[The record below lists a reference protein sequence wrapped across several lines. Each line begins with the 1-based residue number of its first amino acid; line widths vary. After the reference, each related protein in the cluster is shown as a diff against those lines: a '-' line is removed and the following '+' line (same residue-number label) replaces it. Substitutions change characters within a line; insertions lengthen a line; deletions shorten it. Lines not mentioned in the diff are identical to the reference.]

1 MVAQSSL
8 SNVDVIVYAL
18 ADLGGTVTQVAHEAL
33 AYRAFELAPDRFS
46 WTLPEYRHLPD
57 KDIARVAL
65 VDASRDKCGSLVI
78 GSVKAGYWRLTPA
91 GVKWF
96 AVHGDKVAARLG
108 RSAPSSSGRPNDV
121 KRIVSRTKKHYVFKE
136 FQAGRLEELPAAAFA
151 DMLGCSP
158 DASSKV
164 MRSRLDALESAAE
177 ASNEIE
183 LKDMVTALVERFASL
198 LHGGGSDEAR

>member
-1 MVAQSSL
+1 
-8 SNVDVIVYAL
+8 
-18 ADLGGTVTQVAHEAL
+18 
-33 AYRAFELAPDRFS
+33 
-46 WTLPEYRHLPD
+46 
-57 KDIARVAL
+57 
-65 VDASRDKCGSLVI
+65 
-78 GSVKAGYWRLTPA
+78 
-91 GVKWF
+91 
-96 AVHGDKVAARLG
+96 
-108 RSAPSSSGRPNDV
+108 V

>member
-1 MVAQSSL
+1 MIAQSSL

-18 ADLGGTVTQVAHEAL
+18 ADLGGTVTQVAHERL

-46 WTLPEYRHLPD
+46 WTLPEFRHLPD

-65 VDASRDKCGSLVI
+65 VDASRDKCGSLVT

-96 AVHGDKVAARLG
+96 STHGDAVAAKLG
-108 RSAPSSSGRPNDV
+108 RRAPSSSGRPNDV
-121 KRIVSRTKKHYVFKE
+121 KRVAAKAKRHYVFKE
-136 FQAGRLEELPAAAFA
+136 FQAGRVGEVPAAAFA

-158 DASSKV
+158 DASPKV

-177 ASNEIE
+177 SLKDVE
-183 LKDMVTALVERFASL
+183 LKDMVAALGERFESL
-198 LHGGGSDEAR
+198 LK

>member
-18 ADLGGTVTQVAHEAL
+18 ADLGGTVTQVAHERL
-33 AYRAFELAPDRFS
+33 AHRAFELAPDRFS

-65 VDASRDKCGSLVI
+65 VDASRDKCGSLVV

-96 AVHGDKVAARLG
+96 SVHGDKVAAQLG
-108 RSAPSSSGRPNDV
+108 RSIASSGRPNDV
-121 KRIVSRTKKHYVFKE
+121 KRIVSRTKKHFVFKE
-136 FQAGRLEELPAAAFA
+136 FQAGRLDQVPAAAFA

-164 MRSRLDALESAAE
+164 MRSRLDALASAAE
-177 ASNEIE
+177 ASNDSE
-183 LKDMVTALVERFASL
+183 LRAMVATLSERFASL
-198 LHGGGSDEAR
+198 LQGGGSDEAR